1 MVGLGYENFIEERKF
16 PEPSSTLKIL
26 STLTS
31 STKVAL
37 YCRGS
42 SFSSK
47 KLLKVYIYIYIYIYL
62 YIYIYRERERERER
76 ERVGKI
82 LGKQFFQLVSTIG
95 SFHEN
100 FFAFEIYSYK

>member
-37 YCRGS
+37 YCRG
-42 SFSSK
+42 
-47 KLLKVYIYIYIYIYL
+47 
-62 YIYIYRERERERER
+62 
-76 ERVGKI
+76 RVGKI
-82 LGKQFFQLVSTIG
+82 LGKKFFQLVSTIG